1 MRTSTHDDGYLAG
14 VTRLDAA
21 VLGLNLDG
29 LTLRFISGR
38 DIELLALTRQEILSA
53 VEEACGAQGRGQV
66 VLEPRVHL
74 VPPNGGRGHFNV
86 LRGHLSP
93 QNVSGVKVVGDFVE
107 NYRLGLPSELALIT
121 LYDPETGSP
130 VCIVDGTMITSARTG
145 AMTAL
150 GAKHLARA
158 DSKVL
163 GHLGARG
170 TAWWNVTMLDDI
182 FDFEEIRVTSRRPES
197 RQEFARTLSDHL
209 GKVVRSVA
217 TVEEALVGADIMVE
231 ATRLT
236 EPTVLLRTEWVTP
249 GTLVIPY
256 GTVSAV
262 ELSLTDVM
270 DKIVVDDW
278 GQAAAGRF
286 GALRRHVD
294 EGLLTRD
301 TLHAELGEIVAGS
314 APGRERPEER
324 ILFWH
329 RGLATSDIAVAH
341 LIWQRAAEAGLGT
354 VLTYH

>member
-1 MRTSTHDDGYLAG
+1 VPGR
-14 VTRLDAA
+14 
-21 VLGLNLDG
+21 NE
-29 LTLRFISGR
+29 LTQSLSLRFISGR
-38 DIELLALTRQEILSA
+38 DVAELALTRSDILSA
-53 VEEACGAQGRGQV
+53 VEDACRAQGQGQA

-74 VPPNGGRGHFNV
+74 VPPNQGRGHFNV

-93 QNVSGVKVVGDFVE
+93 QNVSGIKVVGDFVE
-107 NYRLGLPSELALIT
+107 NYRLGLPSELALVT
-121 LYDPETGSP
+121 LYDPDTGSP
-130 VCIVDGTMITSARTG
+130 ICIVDGTMITSARTG

-150 GAKHLARA
+150 GAKHLARP

-163 GHLGARG
+163 GHVGARG
-170 TAWWNVTMLDDI
+170 TAWWNVAMLDDL
-182 FDFEEIRVTSRRPES
+182 FDFDEIRITSRRPES
-197 RQEFARTLSDHL
+197 REEFARALSQHL
-209 GKVVRSVA
+209 DKPVRAVA
-217 TVEEALVGADIMVE
+217 TSEEALVGADIMVE

-236 EPTVLLRTEWVTP
+236 EPMVLLRSEWVAP

-278 GQAAAGRF
+278 GQAASGKF

-301 TLHAELGEIVAGS
+301 TLHAELGDIIAGH
-314 APGRERPEER
+314 AVGRELPEER

-341 LIWQRAAEAGLGT
+341 LILRRAEAAGVGT
-354 VLTYH
+354 LLTYH